1 MTIYD
6 NETKIY
12 SDLNSTAPQAEP
24 QTYRLNKLFEN
35 EAFFLDEIE
44 ASKRQ
49 AKKKRNDSLKS

>member
-12 SDLNSTAPQAEP
+12 SDLNSTARQAEP

-49 AKKKRNDSLKS
+49 AKKKETIH